1 MKAQHMT
8 HDELLN
14 AALRMERYGGSFAE
28 AIAVAFYRADAY
40 NTQRLVDAF
49 PELFERYYNFGKET
63 L

>member
-14 AALRMERYGGSFAE
+14 AARCMERYGGSFAE
-28 AIAVAFYRADAY
+28 AIAVAFYKADAY
-40 NTQRLVDAF
+40 NTQRLVDGF

-63 L
+63 S